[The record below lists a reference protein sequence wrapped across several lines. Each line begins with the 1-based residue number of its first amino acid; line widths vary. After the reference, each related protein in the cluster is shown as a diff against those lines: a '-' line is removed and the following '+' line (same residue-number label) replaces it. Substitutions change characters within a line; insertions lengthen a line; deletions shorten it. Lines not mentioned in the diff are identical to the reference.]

1 MKTNQKKKKKKK
13 QRQPKTNI
21 LAMFRNNGMEDQI
34 F

>member
-1 MKTNQKKKKKKK
+1 MKTNQKKKKK